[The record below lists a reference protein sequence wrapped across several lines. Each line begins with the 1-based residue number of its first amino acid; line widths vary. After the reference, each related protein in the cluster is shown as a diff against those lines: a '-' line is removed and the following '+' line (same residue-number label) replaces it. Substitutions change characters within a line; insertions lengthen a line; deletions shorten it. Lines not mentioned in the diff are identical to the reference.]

1 MFDVQRTHKADIDAA
16 RSGFIEVSEII
27 LSGKYDVV
35 VLHEANIAMYCKLFG
50 VEEIKHYDTKGIE
63 ARMGIEY

>member
-35 VLHEANIAMYCKLFG
+35 VFVRNQYCYVL
-50 VEEIKHYDTKGIE
+50 
-63 ARMGIEY
+63 